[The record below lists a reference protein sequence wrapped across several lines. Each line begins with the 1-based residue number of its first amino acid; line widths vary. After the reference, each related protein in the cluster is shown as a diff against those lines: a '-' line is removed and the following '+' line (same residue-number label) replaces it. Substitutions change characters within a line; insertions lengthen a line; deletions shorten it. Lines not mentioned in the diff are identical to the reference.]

1 MAKYNWAIK
10 GIIFMIVIWLIIYI
24 GIPMFDDTK
33 PMEPE
38 KNILNLIIAIP
49 AGVAFGWYR
58 YKYLKE
64 RMEKKEKPDSND
76 N

>member
-1 MAKYNWAIK
+1 MAKYSWALR
-10 GIIFMIVIWLIIYI
+10 GIGFMLLIWFLIYI
-24 GIPMFDDTK
+24 GIPYFDETK

-38 KNILNLIIAIP
+38 KNLLNLVIALP

-64 RMEKKEKPDSND
+64 KLAKRQQK
-76 N
+76 

>member
-1 MAKYNWAIK
+1 MTKYSWALK
-10 GIIFMIVIWLIIYI
+10 GVAFMFFIWFLIYI
-24 GIPMFDDTK
+24 GIPYFDDAK

-38 KNILNLIIAIP
+38 KNIWNLIIAIP

-64 RMEKKEKPDSND
+64 RMDKRKGNK
-76 N
+76 

>member
-1 MAKYNWAIK
+1 MRKYNWAVK
-10 GIIFMIVIWLIIYI
+10 GVIFMLAVWLVIYI
-24 GIPMFDDTK
+24 GIPYFDDTK

-38 KNILNLIIAIP
+38 KNLINLIIAIP

-64 RMEKKEKPDSND
+64 KFQSKQGKE
-76 N
+76 